1 MVASD
6 TRRLVPK
13 SIAID
18 GSLARDSSNVFLK
31 PSSPA
36 SLNLRKENHA

>member
-31 PSSPA
+31 PAIAGELEP
-36 SLNLRKENHA
+36 